1 MEIIEEKDIILARR
15 LARKIAEEMDFSI
28 VNQTRI
34 ATAVS
39 EITRNALTHG
49 GGGLMKIRR
58 VDNESGLE
66 ITISDEGNGIPDIEK
81 AMRNGYSTEDSLGLG
96 LGGAKR
102 LMDEF
107 EIESKIGEGTKV
119 VMRKFLPRRS

>member
-1 MEIIEEKDIILARR
+1 MEIDTEKDIILARR
-15 LARKIAEEMDFSI
+15 LARKIAEDLDFSI

-49 GGGLMKIRR
+49 GGGFMKIRR
-58 VDNESGLE
+58 LDKENGLE
-66 ITISDEGNGIPDIEK
+66 ITISDEGNGIPDVK
-81 AMRNGYSTEDSLGLG
+81 RAMSDGYSTRNSLGMG

-107 EIESKIGEGTKV
+107 EIESKLGDGTTIT
-119 VMRKFLPRRS
+119 MRKFLPRRS

>member
-1 MEIIEEKDIILARR
+1 MEIKEERDIILARR
-15 LARKIAEEMDFSI
+15 LARKIAKDLDFSL

-49 GGGLMKIRR
+49 GGGVMKIKHT
-58 VDNESGLE
+58 DNKKGLE
-66 ITISDEGNGIPDIEK
+66 IMISDEGNGIPDVEQ
-81 AMRNGYSTEDSLGLG
+81 AMRNGYSTKDSLGLG

-107 EIESKIGEGTKV
+107 EINSRVGKGTIV
-119 VMRKFLPRRS
+119 TMRKFLPRRS